1 MKTVGEIV
9 NGEAAEAVFEKFRNL
24 KDHREPNSR
33 WTQLCTEAQKILQ
46 DPRLAQVQARI
57 AAEVQITFESF
68 KEARHDMH
76 DAYDVMRADKD
87 VQLFNQFAGAA
98 LTKDQRK
105 DATDLSTAC
114 LRGQI
119 EVVKNFFK
127 GKDPK
132 DIVAMIDQKGTEDNP
147 EGLKKG
153 KTAMYYAVKNNH
165 PDVLT
170 ELLAQGAE
178 LTKEDQDLA
187 LDDGF
192 VEITNQISLN
202 AEQATKRLHKAVS
215 KNQADQVKRF
225 LGQGADPNAHN
236 KKGQTAL
243 SLAVQLDV
251 GNVEMVSILL
261 QEKESRN
268 KAKRASFKADKAS
281 NRAAQGDDA
290 DASAVGPKSI
300 EIITVNVDAPNKN
313 GDTPFFLALSA
324 KNAARVITILVKHG
338 ADVKQKL
345 KRDGKSEK
353 LFPLIT
359 ATKRGDYKLV
369 KFLIGHGFADQ
380 VNAETKTGAP
390 LIIATNNGSLEVME
404 VLLKHKANVNV
415 SSEQGSPLYI
425 AVCKGD
431 AFEKH
436 VKLLAE
442 NGVDV
447 NAKSKQGSPIMIATK
462 TGSIQIMKVLVKH
475 GADVNIQL
483 SSQSL
488 LAYALKESNAAELV
502 PVLAKGSGADAALN
516 EKDKSGK
523 TQLYKAAERGQL
535 TKLSILL
542 KSGAQPNLKG
552 PEGRTALDIA
562 KVKGHSECVDHL
574 YANGADEGGCTPY
587 LRCLTNPRFKHGV
600 ACGFCDSGREV
611 CFFDGLLCLPHS
623 FAKLWSAYD
632 GCGGYI
638 GGCICAMSPFCG
650 PYYLRNMVAK
660 GSGIK
665 ESDVASCLVA
675 TPSPCEWC
683 SFMQMYQEGLAQGK
697 IESCCGDV
705 ECCDCS
711 SSSADKSKS
720 AEKSPSAGG
729 VVDCLMHS
737 WCQKNYWCN
746 YKSNMCLRSTSRDC
760 MRECCGKVYVR
771 NCCCCGSTC
780 GCIVSAG
787 VGSMMG
793 IMSAVTMLVGGVCLL
808 TVQCIDN
815 LIEDA
820 NDDSFASISH
830 DCVELGFELCFCFD
844 CPECLPDCGYFSCKR
859 C

>member
-1 MKTVGEIV
+1 M
-9 NGEAAEAVFEKFRNL
+9 
-24 KDHREPNSR
+24 
-33 WTQLCTEAQKILQ
+33 
-46 DPRLAQVQARI
+46 AQVRARI

-76 DAYDVMRADKD
+76 DAYNITRADKD

-98 LTKDQRK
+98 LTPDQRK

-132 DIVAMIDQKGTEDNP
+132 DIVAMIDQKGTEENP

-165 PDVLT
+165 PDVLK

-178 LTKEDQDLA
+178 LTEEDQDLA

-192 VEITNQISLN
+192 VEITNQIKLN
-202 AEQATKRLHKAVS
+202 AEQATKRLHQAVS
-215 KNQADQVKRF
+215 KNQADQVKGF
-225 LGQGADPNAHN
+225 LGQGANPNALN
-236 KKGQTAL
+236 KSGQTAL
-243 SLAVQLDV
+243 SLAVQLNV

-261 QEKESRN
+261 EEEGKT

-281 NRAAQGDDA
+281 KQVAQGDDA
-290 DASAVGPKSI
+290 DASTAGPKSV
-300 EIITVNVDAPNKN
+300 EIITVDVDAPNKN

-324 KNAARVITILVKHG
+324 KNAASVITILVKHG

-345 KRDGKSEK
+345 KRDGKPVK
-353 LFPLIT
+353 FFPLIT
-359 ATKRGDYKLV
+359 ATKKGDYKLV

-380 VNAETKTGAP
+380 VNAETKTGSP

-404 VLLKHKANVNV
+404 VLLKHSANANV

-442 NGVDV
+442 NGADV
-447 NAKSKQGSPIMIATK
+447 NTKSKQGPPITIATK

-523 TQLYKAAERGQL
+523 TQLYKAAERDQL

-542 KSGAQPNLKG
+542 KCGAKPNLKG

-562 KVKGHSECVDHL
+562 KEKGHSECVDHL
-574 YANGADEGGCTPY
+574 YASGAHEGECT
-587 LRCLTNPRFKHGV
+587 RCMRCCTNPRFKHGPFS
-600 ACGFCDSGREV
+600 CCDSGCAV
-611 CFFDGLLCLPHS
+611 CLIDGCICMPHS
-623 FAKLWSAYD
+623 FAKVHSGYG
-632 GCGGYI
+632 GCYGYL
-638 GGCICAMSPFCG
+638 GGCICLCTPFIG
-650 PYYLRNMVAK
+650 PYFLRKKVEAA
-660 GSGIK
+660 SGIK
-665 ESDVASCLVA
+665 EDNGVTYFFTVC
-675 TPSPCEWC
+675 CNWC
-683 SFMQMYQEGLAQGK
+683 SLMQLYQEGLTQGK
-697 IESCCGDV
+697 IESCAGDV
-705 ECCDCS
+705 ECGLP
-711 SSSADKSKS
+711 DKSKS
-720 AEKSPSAGG
+720 SKDGEFDYI
-729 VVDCLMHS
+729 DCLINS
-737 WCQKNYWCN
+737 WFGEDYWCE
-746 YKSNMCLRSTSRDC
+746 KDSNMCCRSTC
-760 MRECCGKVYVR
+760 REKSGFEPV
-771 NCCCCGSTC
+771 CCCGSTC
-780 GCIVSAG
+780 GFGATTVCGVVIASIVTSYLSVACCY
-787 VGSMMG
+787 S
-793 IMSAVTMLVGGVCLL
+793 CLA
-808 TVQCIDN
+808 
-815 LIEDA
+815 LICAREGLC
-820 NDDSFASISH
+820 DDSGDELYIS
-830 DCVELGFELCFCFD
+830 
-844 CPECLPDCGYFSCKR
+844 CLKIF
-859 C
+859 